1 MRDQEEPEEI
11 STKEYAKGLAVLVT
25 LVFWTFCIL
34 IGYNIINDNKA
45 AAVIFLLI
53 LGFCLPIV
61 VRAVIG
67 LIQEKHSGVETDP
80 SEIEVPFKWGIVFL
94 FAFLFVNLVIPLFLT
109 APEISALLQR

>member
-1 MRDQEEPEEI
+1 MQDQEEPELDLP
-11 STKEYAKGLAVLVT
+11 TYAKALAVLVT
-25 LVFWTFCIL
+25 LVFWKFCIL

-80 SEIEVPFKWGIVFL
+80 REIGIPITWGVIFL
-94 FAFLFVNLVIPLFLT
+94 VVFLFVNLGIPVLLT